1 MTTVGILYGKSSVC
15 LSVTLRYHDHMG
27 WNSSQIILW
36 LISWWMVFTL
46 CRPQHQGSTLRGTTH
61 NFDRNKGGYAKSGL
75 QSIKYCVSETGQ
87 GRTEVTIKDQWE
99 VACAFDQ
106 CQNQW

>member
-46 CRPQHQGSTLRGTTH
+46 CSADPNIRDLLWGEQPTIL
-61 NFDRNKGGYAKSGL
+61 
-75 QSIKYCVSETGQ
+75 TGIRVDMQ
-87 GRTEVTIKDQWE
+87 K
-99 VACAFDQ
+99 VAYRV
-106 CQNQW
+106 